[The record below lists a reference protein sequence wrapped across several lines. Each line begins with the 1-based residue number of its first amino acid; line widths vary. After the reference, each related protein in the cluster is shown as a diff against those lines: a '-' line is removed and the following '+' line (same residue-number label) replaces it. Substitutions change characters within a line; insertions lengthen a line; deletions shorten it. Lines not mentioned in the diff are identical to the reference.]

1 MKKLRGMLWKP
12 GVNGLGVRGMHCL
25 PYRRRFDAAA
35 RKHDAEYDEKGG
47 GKDRREYDIIFLQSM
62 LEVCETT
69 LQVSV
74 AVVYFYAVRLF
85 GWMFYRYTRTAA
97 CKPPHR
103 TKGNENGTKE

>member
-1 MKKLRGMLWKP
+1 MSAKIKVKIKGCLWKP
-12 GVNGLGVRGMHCL
+12 GENGLGVRGLHCL

-74 AVVYFYAVRLF
+74 AVVYFYAVRVF
-85 GWMFYRYTRTAA
+85 GWLFYRYDRATD
-97 CKPPHR
+97 CNPS
-103 TKGNENGTKE
+103 NGTKE